1 MLYAVCPTCGFLFA
15 DKEIEFEEKLSKICD
30 KNENIIRN
38 DETNDKITILLD
50 DLNIKRYCCR
60 MRIVT
65 YINLVKIII

>member
-15 DKEIEFEEKLSKICD
+15 DKEVEFDERLSKIC
-30 KNENIIRN
+30 KNSENIIHN
-38 DETNDKITILLD
+38 NEINDKITLLLD

-60 MRIVT
+60 MRIVS